1 MGAFGLDPLLG
12 RRDKALGLHF
22 STPKLMAGSSER
34 GAAVQAA
41 VPRTACLLSAVS
53 SSATQADGHVVG
65 SSACS
70 RLVLFRAQ
78 DTQASAE

>member
-1 MGAFGLDPLLG
+1 
-12 RRDKALGLHF
+12 
-22 STPKLMAGSSER
+22 TPKLMAGSSER

-70 RLVLFRAQ
+70 RLVL
-78 DTQASAE
+78 